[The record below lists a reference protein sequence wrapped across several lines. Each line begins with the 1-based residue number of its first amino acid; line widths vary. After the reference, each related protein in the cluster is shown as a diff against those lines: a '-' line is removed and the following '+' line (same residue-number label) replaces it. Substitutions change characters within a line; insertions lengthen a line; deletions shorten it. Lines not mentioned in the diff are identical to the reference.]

1 VWLIGVDA
9 GGSKTEAWAVQ
20 CQTADRGG
28 GHWAV
33 IGEGVGRAGP
43 GNVRTLGVAAA
54 AVSIRA
60 AVERAVAAAL
70 ADVAGLRPAARE
82 SVDDWFENS
91 GDCLFSDEIWE
102 QVPLVL
108 AVAAVHVGAAGAA
121 DAVWARAVRAELLS
135 AGYVGPVTV
144 GGDVELVIEAARL
157 GACDVSGRQAWLDV
171 PTLEDVRS
179 PFRARLGAS
188 DEGQWVAVIAGTGS
202 VVCGQQRRIGGW
214 GPLVGDAGSG
224 FSIGR
229 RALAAACAAEDGSGP
244 CTVLRECLLAD
255 AGVASLREWLGRL
268 PTWPAVIALLADV
281 ARHVVTSAAT
291 DGVAAEILAT
301 EMGLLAGQIVAAR
314 RDGFDSTMP
323 VQLALAGGLLTGHA
337 AAVTELLA
345 CVDDRLEQVGLP
357 PFVGRVRVCRPVF
370 GALQLACAAAI
381 TG

>member
-1 VWLIGVDA
+1 MWLIGVDA

-33 IGEGVGRAGP
+33 IGGGVGRAGP
-43 GNVRTLGVAAA
+43 GNVRSLGVAAA

-70 ADVAGLRPAARE
+70 ADVAGLRSAARE

-91 GDCLFSDEIWE
+91 GDCLFSAEIWE

-108 AVAAVHVGAAGAA
+108 AVAVLHVGAAGAA
-121 DAVWARAVRAELLS
+121 DAVWAQALRAELMS
-135 AGYVGPVTV
+135 AGYVGSVTV

-157 GACDVSGRQAWLDV
+157 GACDVSGRHAWLDL

-179 PFRARLGAS
+179 PFRARLRSS
-188 DEGQWVAVIAGTGS
+188 DEGHWVAVIAGTGS

-268 PTWPAVIALLADV
+268 PTWPAVIALLADL

-291 DGVAAEILAT
+291 DRVAAEILAT

-323 VQLALAGGLLTGHA
+323 VRLALAGGLLTGHA
-337 AAVTELLA
+337 TAVTELLA

-370 GALQLACAAAI
+370 GAVQMACAAAV